1 MKRSTKAGLVLGVVF
16 GLALGVG
23 AYTFI
28 YAKGGS
34 YLTNDP
40 KACVNCHI
48 MQDQY
53 DGWLKSSHR
62 SVATCND
69 CHAPADFIGKYS
81 TKAQNGFW
89 HSFYFTTGRYPNPIT
104 ITPRDRQITE
114 RACRSCHAELTAAIT
129 PGAHVTGAA
138 RGTWRTSDGRTE
150 AAAGAATEVE
160 DRSASCV
167 RCHATVGHWVR

>member
-1 MKRSTKAGLVLGVVF
+1 MKRTTMAGVVLGVAM

-28 YAKGGS
+28 YAKGAS

-53 DGWLKSSHR
+53 DGWINSSHR

-69 CHAPADFIGKYS
+69 CHTPSGLIPKYW

-89 HSFYFTTGRYPNPIT
+89 HSFYFTTGNYPDPI
-104 ITPRDRQITE
+104 QITE
-114 RACRSCHAELTAAIT
+114 RNRKVTENACRKCHADIVETIEGPATARHS
-129 PGAHVTGAA
+129 GADK
-138 RGTWRTSDGRTE
+138 TS
-150 AAAGAATEVE
+150 
-160 DRSASCV
+160 CL
-167 RCHATVGHWVR
+167 RCHRSVGHLH

>member
-1 MKRSTKAGLVLGVVF
+1 M

-53 DGWLKSSHR
+53 DGWIKSSHR

-69 CHAPADFIGKYS
+69 CHAPSALIPKYY
-81 TKAQNGFW
+81 TKARNGFW
-89 HSFYFTTGRYPNPIT
+89 HSFYFTTGNFPDPIQ
-104 ITPRDRQITE
+104 ITEHNRQITE
-114 RACRSCHAELTAAIT
+114 DACRKCHSDIVETIEGHGAKKDDQTSCL
-129 PGAHVTGAA
+129 
-138 RGTWRTSDGRTE
+138 
-150 AAAGAATEVE
+150 
-160 DRSASCV
+160 
-167 RCHATVGHWVR
+167 RCHRNVGHLH

>member
-1 MKRSTKAGLVLGVVF
+1 M

-28 YAKGGS
+28 YAKGAS

-40 KACVNCHI
+40 KACTNCHI

-53 DGWLKSSHR
+53 DGWLKGSHR

-69 CHAPADFIGKYS
+69 CHTPANLIGKYY

-89 HSFYFTTGRYPNPIT
+89 HSFYFTTGDYPDPI
-104 ITPRDRQITE
+104 QITE
-114 RACRSCHAELTAAIT
+114 RNREVTEGACRKCHADIVQTIEGHGGK
-129 PGAHVTGAA
+129 PGKEDQ
-138 RGTWRTSDGRTE
+138 TS
-150 AAAGAATEVE
+150 
-160 DRSASCV
+160 CL
-167 RCHATVGHWVR
+167 RCHADVGHQH